1 VAASTLTTRRWV
13 ELTVLVA
20 AGTTM
25 VGYAFLA
32 FSGVVVP

>member
-1 VAASTLTTRRWV
+1 
-13 ELTVLVA
+13 LTVLVA